1 MCGIAGVVNFKES
14 VDVNHLHQMMNIIKH
29 RGPDDEGV
37 YVDNN
42 ISIGH
47 VRLSIIDLSKRGHQ
61 PMFSN
66 DNRYVIS
73 FNGEIYNYI
82 ELKEELSSEYK
93 FVTST
98 DTEVY

>member
-14 VDVNHLHQMMNIIKH
+14 VEIKHIKQMMNIIKH

-37 YVDNN
+37 YVDKN

-47 VRLSIIDLSKRGHQ
+47 VRLSIIDLSQRGHQ

-66 DNRYVIS
+66 DDRYVIS

-82 ELKEELSSEYK
+82 ELKKELSTHV
-93 FVTST
+93 FLHT
-98 DTEVY
+98 DK